1 MFVRCPN
8 YLVVCTPVVHPAY
21 LELHLFQGVS
31 ASGLPEFDIPL
42 IAKTSFSIL
51 SFKPPFGKNVA
62 DTDIDLHRYPIVT
75 LITSMLLLLYLSAAI
90 SVTCLAAAP
99 PSPTLTPPP
108 HTDPKD
114 VTLAISADS
123 FNSAG
128 KVYANANALRY
139 TGTLTGITTAQ
150 FKDVIPSAYKLCP
163 NCPLSFTA
171 QADRSSPPVVSIS
184 QAKGAAVAVSNVVV
198 NVTTASASATAPATA
213 TYPLFVLSVQG
224 NGGVKF
230 SNTPSGSGEFIKLLA
245 TINDVKLAVISSSIG
260 IIPNIAIPVLNPLVF
275 QMLQLAT
282 AAFNTFFPGFPLPRL
297 SGFDISNL
305 LIETAHNQ
313 ISVSLDIAPTT
324 LRTPL
329 QLQPTIPSPQAL
341 PPGFSGPGFSAVVG
355 GQGLDKVLGAL
366 LPKLVAKVNG
376 MTLPALS
383 GVAKGITYETDPI
396 HVANFNIDQSAI
408 RTIAGEGIL
417 LSLKN
422 ISLAIPSTKFK
433 LSKYIFHCSGH
444 MSGALVDTS
453 VDILLNVTA
462 NQTVPQITSNS
473 SWQFG
478 ALNVSETLDSSVC
491 RVIQNVASWFV
502 GNINEFIGTE
512 MKKLLPSTFDAV
524 ITDDGNQVLHELIL
538 TQNIDDVASVNFYLT
553 ENPWSTNETMEI
565 DLSGAFVPA
574 G

>member
-1 MFVRCPN
+1 
-8 YLVVCTPVVHPAY
+8 
-21 LELHLFQGVS
+21 
-31 ASGLPEFDIPL
+31 
-42 IAKTSFSIL
+42 
-51 SFKPPFGKNVA
+51 
-62 DTDIDLHRYPIVT
+62 
-75 LITSMLLLLYLSAAI
+75 MLLLLYLSAAI

-99 PSPTLTPPP
+99 PSPTLTPP

-198 NVTTASASATAPATA
+198 NVTTASASATATA

-260 IIPNIAIPVLNPLVF
+260 IIPTIAIPVLNPLVF

-324 LRTPL
+324 LNTPL